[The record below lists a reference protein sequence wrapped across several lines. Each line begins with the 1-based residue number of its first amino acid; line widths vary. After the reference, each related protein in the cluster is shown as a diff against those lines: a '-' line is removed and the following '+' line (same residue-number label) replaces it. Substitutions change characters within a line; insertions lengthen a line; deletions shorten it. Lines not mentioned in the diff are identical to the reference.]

1 MTDVWFLQSRRV
13 VTPQGVR
20 PAAIQIEKGKIQ
32 AVWHPE
38 HKPDGFF
45 THDVGNLVVSPGL
58 VDPHVHINEP
68 GRTDWEGFATATRS
82 AAKGGITTVVDMPLN
97 SSPVTTSVAAFE
109 KKLAAAEGQCHIDV
123 GFWGG
128 VVPANGKEL
137 VPLMEAGVL
146 GFKAFLCHS
155 GIDDFPN
162 VSLEDLDDAM
172 PILAEMGFPL
182 LAHAE
187 WRGESPTDGDP
198 RVYDTWHRSR
208 PKAWEDEAI
217 RLLIERCREYGGLV
231 HIVHLSSADALPM
244 LANARSEGYP
254 VTVETAPHYLVF
266 QAEAIPDGAT
276 AYKCA
281 PPIREKTNQDQLWEG
296 LRSGVIDL
304 VATDHSPAPPG
315 LKQMETGDFMKAWGG
330 IASLQLLLPAVWT
343 FARDKGFSISDVN
356 EWLAERPAKLIGRDG
371 SKGTIAPGY
380 DADFVVWDPDA
391 TFRVTPD
398 LIEHRHKLTPYLDM
412 TLSGVIDTTFLRG
425 EKVFHQG
432 QFLDTPMG
440 RLLRHRQR

>member
-1 MTDVWFLQSRRV
+1 MTDVWFLQSQRV

-32 AVWHPE
+32 AVWHPQ

-45 THDVGNLVVSPGL
+45 THDVGSLVVSPGL

-68 GRTDWEGFATATRS
+68 GRTDWEGFATATR
-82 AAKGGITTVVDMPLN
+82 AAARGGITTVVDMPLN
-97 SSPVTTSVAAFE
+97 SSPVTTKVAAFE
-109 KKLAAAEGQCHIDV
+109 EKLAAAEGQCHIDV

-128 VVPANGKEL
+128 VVPGNEKEL

-187 WRGESPTDGDP
+187 WVGEGPTDGDP
-198 RVYDTWHRSR
+198 RVYDTWLRSR

-231 HIVHLSSADALPM
+231 HIVHLSSAEALPM

-266 QAEAIPDGAT
+266 HAEAIPDGAT

-281 PPIREKTNQDQLWEG
+281 PPIREKANQDQLWEALGQG
-296 LRSGVIDL
+296 LIDF

-315 LKQMETGDFMKAWGG
+315 LKQIESGDFMQAWGG
-330 IASLQLLLPAVWT
+330 IASLQFLLPAVWT
-343 FARDKGFSISDVN
+343 FARQRGFSIAEVS
-356 EWLAERPAKLIGRDG
+356 EWLSTRPAKLMGRGG

-380 DADFVVWDPDA
+380 DADFVVWDPEA
-391 TFRVTPD
+391 SFRMTPD

-412 TLSGVIDTTFLRG
+412 TLSGVVDTTFLRG
-425 EKVFHQG
+425 EKVFHRG
-432 QFLDTPMG
+432 QFLDTPTG